1 MLLDFCSLQLQGK
14 KLKEQYPEIFYL
26 WYLNNEHRVETSD
39 FSSFFPKGFVILPS
53 TWAIKDKKNDVSR
66 LVFTFSPAMTPKI
79 LVAMLT
85 PHCILTESA
94 LWLLTIRVIPQ
105 NALQHIPLLWHPQA
119 SEEDIQDINKE
130 TDDTGG
136 PGRGHHRGQHAQ
148 DGGDPRCIHCAPWS
162 QAGRGSEKT
171 SI

>member
-1 MLLDFCSLQLQGK
+1 MNIVYIHCTVG
-14 KLKEQYPEIFYL
+14 
-26 WYLNNEHRVETSD
+26 TSNV
-39 FSSFFPKGFVILPS
+39 SSFFPKGFVILPL
-53 TWAIKDKKNDVSR
+53 TWAIKDIKKLCFPPRFHIFPSDDAKNTRGHAD
-66 LVFTFSPAMTPKI
+66 TA
-79 LVAMLT
+79 
-85 PHCILTESA
+85 
-94 LWLLTIRVIPQ
+94 RVH
-105 NALQHIPLLWHPQA
+105 APLLHLNRECSVVFNNKGHHTVVRSSTYPFAPRHLQA